1 MKKPK
6 GACLVSRNAWII
18 GVSLL
23 LMLFLQPLHC
33 IATTAEATAPRPP
46 QNTSCLKEVCVEP
59 VKTIAGQKIPL
70 TGLQLFTYWGF
81 ELYTAA
87 LYLPQGTHSIEGALS
102 DVPKSLFLIYRR
114 KIRNDQIIKAGS
126 HNLEKN
132 PSNNVL
138 ALQERLDR
146 LNAAYRSVQKNDR
159 YELLYEPGRGTT
171 LLFNDKPLVTLP
183 GVDFQKA
190 YFGIW
195 LSDYPL
201 NAKLR
206 DGLLGGAEQK

>member
-1 MKKPK
+1 MP
-6 GACLVSRNAWII
+6 RNLWKAWA
-18 GVSLL
+18 VWL
-23 LMLFLQPLHC
+23 LMLAGSPLQS
-33 IATTAEATAPRPP
+33 IAATAEAAAVRP
-46 QNTSCLKEVCVEP
+46 QIGACMKDICAEP
-59 VKTIAGQKIPL
+59 VKTIAGQQVSL

-87 LYLPQGTHSIEGALS
+87 LYLPQAAPRSIEGALS
-102 DVPKSLFLIYRR
+102 DVPKSLLLIYRR
-114 KIRNDQIIKAGS
+114 KIRSDQIIKAGG
-126 HNLEKN
+126 HNLVKN
-132 PSNNVL
+132 PSNDMP
-138 ALQERLDR
+138 ALQERLDQ
-146 LNAAYRSVQKNDR
+146 LNAAYQTVQKGDR

-206 DGLLGGAEQK
+206 DGLLGKKA

>member
-1 MKKPK
+1 MPRNLLWRTWAVLLLVLTGSPRQSMAATAEAAAVRPLS
-6 GACLVSRNAWII
+6 GACL
-18 GVSLL
+18 
-23 LMLFLQPLHC
+23 
-33 IATTAEATAPRPP
+33 
-46 QNTSCLKEVCVEP
+46 KDVCVEP
-59 VKTIAGQKIPL
+59 VKTIAGQPVPL

-87 LYLPQGTHSIEGALS
+87 FYLPQGTPHSVAGALS
-102 DVPKSLFLIYRR
+102 DVPKSLLLIYRR
-114 KIRNDQIIKAGS
+114 KIRSDQIIKAGG
-126 HNLEKN
+126 HNLIKN
-132 PSNNVL
+132 PSNDMP
-138 ALQERLDR
+138 AIQARLDQ
-146 LNAAYRSVQKNDR
+146 LNAAYQTVQKGDR

-206 DGLLGGAEQK
+206 DGLLGKNAN